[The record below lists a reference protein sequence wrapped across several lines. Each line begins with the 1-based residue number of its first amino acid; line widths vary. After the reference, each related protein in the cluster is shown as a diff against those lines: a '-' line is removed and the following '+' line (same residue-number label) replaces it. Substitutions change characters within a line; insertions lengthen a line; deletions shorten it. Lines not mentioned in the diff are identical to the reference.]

1 MYSPSHFAETR
12 NDVLHGLMRDCPLA
26 MLVTCSVRGVEADL
40 LPLLLRPELGEFG
53 ELHGHVARANSL
65 WRDHPE
71 DVDVLA
77 VFQGPQA
84 YVSPNWYPTKREHGK
99 AVPTWNY
106 ITVQARG
113 RLQIVDEPTWK
124 RDLLDTLTATHES
137 SQASPWQI
145 SEAPPDYIEKML
157 NAIVGIRL
165 VITELNGKWKVSQ
178 NQPAANRA
186 GVIEAL
192 SAVATDNTRDMA
204 KAIASFAPE
213 AKP

>member
-1 MYSPSHFAETR
+1 MYLPSHFAEAR
-12 NDVLHGLMRDCPLA
+12 NEVLHGLILNSPLA
-26 MLVTCSVRGVEADL
+26 TLVTCSQRGVEADL
-40 LPLLLRPELGEFG
+40 IPLLLRPELGEFG
-53 ELHGHVARANSL
+53 ELHGHVARANPL
-65 WRDHPE
+65 WRSHSA

-113 RLQIVDEPTWK
+113 RLHIVDDELWK
-124 RDLLDTLTATHES
+124 RGLLDSLTAIHES
-137 SQASPWQI
+137 TQPIPWKI

-165 VITELNGKWKVSQ
+165 VITELTGKWKVSQ

-192 SAVATDNTRDMA
+192 SSMATDNPRDMA
-204 KAIASFAPE
+204 KAIATFAPE
-213 AKP
+213 E